1 MPNNKVQIQLF
12 VSELM
17 IGLISGTK
25 NRATLIR
32 YKDPH
37 TRKPYY
43 EKYIIMSDSNYT
55 KITFPSYSL

>member
-1 MPNNKVQIQLF
+1 
-12 VSELM
+12 M

-43 EKYIIMSDSNYT
+43 EKYIITSDSNYT

>member
-1 MPNNKVQIQLF
+1 
-12 VSELM
+12 M

-37 TRKPYY
+37 TRELYY
-43 EKYIIMSDSNYT
+43 EKYIIMSDSDYT
-55 KITFPSYSL
+55 KITFPFCSL